1 MTVTNVQNAQNVS
14 VSLQLDVSYVQNSRS
29 GRKYA
34 SSVWMM
40 IMTMMATMM
49 MIMIIMTMMKIMI
62 KKILMMMTKR

>member
-1 MTVTNVQNAQNVS
+1 MSKTPKNVS
-14 VSLQLDVSYVQNSRS
+14 VSLQLDISYVQNSRS